1 MIAKNKIPMT
11 TLSVRVPVAVV
22 TLIEILSINSGLSKS
37 RIAQILLIRQLSP
50 APDKNLPDQT

>member
-50 APDKNLPDQT
+50 APDKILPDQT

>member
-1 MIAKNKIPMT
+1 MNAKNKIPMT

-50 APDKNLPDQT
+50 APDKILPDQT

>member
-1 MIAKNKIPMT
+1 MNAKNKIPMA

-50 APDKNLPDQT
+50 APDKILPDQT